1 MGIPSACS
9 LLLSFLSL
17 VLLLLPT
24 PSTANDNNILLTGD
38 VLRPDCQLSFLDA
51 SLTMRSD
58 CDLVLYAQSDPV
70 FSSST
75 YDEGAFNCS
84 AVLNQYGQIVI
95 SNPLTGRVLWVSGDP
110 GPQGKY
116 AAVLKPD
123 GNLGIYG
130 PPIWSTLPVVTEGQ
144 DNPVGEVNS
153 VTAPLKNTLFST
165 EILEE
170 KGELTTRDYTLAMD
184 DSCSLNLQRGSEQYL
199 WVSGTAGLGAHCF
212 LRLNRLG
219 QLTIKDDRYN
229 TLWSTAPSS
238 QGEGEYVLILQYN
251 GQAAVYGPMFWAAD
265 AEDADVTRISSSP
278 KSQPMSPQPMPSQPP
293 MSPQPMPSQPLSPQP
308 MPSQPMSPQPMPS
321 MTMNF

>member
-1 MGIPSACS
+1 MGIPRASS

-17 VLLLLPT
+17 VLLPT

-38 VLRPDCQLSFLDA
+38 VLRPDCQLSYLDA
-51 SLTMRSD
+51 SFTMRSD
-58 CDLVLYAQSDPV
+58 CDLVLYAQSNPV

-84 AVLNQYGQIVI
+84 AVLNQYGQIII
-95 SNPLTGRVLWVSGDP
+95 SDPLTGRVLWVSGDP

-130 PPIWSTLPVVTEGQ
+130 PPIWSTLPVITEGE
-144 DNPVGEVNS
+144 DTPVGEVNS
-153 VTAPLKNTLFST
+153 VKAPLKNTLFST

-170 KGELTTRDYTLAMD
+170 NDKLTTRDYTLAMD
-184 DSCSLNLQRGSEQYL
+184 DSCSLNLHRGSEQYL

-219 QLTIKDDRYN
+219 QLTIKDDKYK

-265 AEDADVTRISSSP
+265 ADDADITRIASSP
-278 KSQPMSPQPMPSQPP
+278 KSQPIYPQPMPSQPMSPQPTPSQPMSPQPMPSQPMP
-293 MSPQPMPSQPLSPQP
+293 PQS
-308 MPSQPMSPQPMPS
+308 MPS

>member
-1 MGIPSACS
+1 MGIPGACS

-17 VLLLLPT
+17 VLLLLLLPT

-51 SLTMRSD
+51 SFTMRSD

-95 SNPLTGRVLWVSGDP
+95 SDPLTGRVLWVSGDP

-130 PPIWSTLPVVTEGQ
+130 PPIWSTLPVVTQGQ

-153 VTAPLKNTLFST
+153 VKAPLKNTLFST

-219 QLTIKDDRYN
+219 QLTIKDDRYK

-278 KSQPMSPQPMPSQPP
+278 KSQPMPSQP
-293 MSPQPMPSQPLSPQP
+293 MSPQP

-321 MTMNF
+321 QPMSPQPMP